1 LKSAII
7 NSKKINQLLS
17 SMSFAVSMLVFLGI
31 ASIIGTILKQ
41 NEPYENYIIKFGQ
54 FWFVFFEKIGLY
66 DVYHSV
72 WFLTILL
79 FLVLSTTLCI
89 FKNTPSIL
97 KDFLI
102 FKDSLEEK
110 SLLSFTHHLV
120 IKNKKDVN
128 ASKILHYLKQ
138 AKFKFKDK
146 SKENGD
152 ILIVA
157 KKGNYQRLGYILTH
171 IGVVIIC
178 LGGLLD
184 GNLIFKAQELLGY
197 KKIETLN
204 MPASKVPEVSRLSI
218 GNPSFRANMTLAE
231 GSSDNVA
238 FVRMKDG
245 YLVQD
250 LPFKITL
257 KDFRIDHYS
266 TGMPKSFESDLVISD
281 PELSQD
287 ITKTISVNHPFT
299 YKGIAI
305 YQSDFQDGGTK
316 LNITLRSLL
325 NSNTTQKIDGKIFD
339 KVKLD
344 KDQITYEFNDFKKFN
359 VLHLKEGE
367 KEKPR
372 NVGPSVTYKVRN
384 NSGQAREYLSY
395 QYAMPI
401 EGRSFFISGMRESP
415 QEDFKYL
422 KIPADAKGSIHD
434 FMVFKDAIQNK
445 KLIES
450 VAKKIANQSANS
462 DKNQDIKESFEKSVN
477 KLMILFAEGGFSNI
491 AENIDKNI
499 PASDKEKA
507 VQTYLKIIDIASSE
521 LYKDQFNL
529 ADKDLNQLRITFIQ
543 DALNAY
549 SDIFFYGVPY
559 YFELTSYEQ
568 KEASGLQLTKSP
580 GQFWVYLGS
589 LSLVLGIFSMIYL
602 HERKLWLLIKAKGGV
617 ILALSS
623 NRKNIDFENDF
634 KKLIREIKKIIQ

>member
-1 LKSAII
+1 
-7 NSKKINQLLS
+7 
-17 SMSFAVSMLVFLGI
+17 MSFAVSMLVFLGI
-31 ASIIGTILKQ
+31 ASIMGTVLKQ
-41 NEPYENYIIKFGQ
+41 NEPYESYIIKLGQ
-54 FWFVFFEKIGLY
+54 FWFVYFENIGLY

-72 WFLTILL
+72 WFLIILL

-89 FKNTPSIL
+89 IKSTPAIL
-97 KDFLI
+97 KDFSV

-110 SLLSFTHHLV
+110 SLLSFTHHFV
-120 IKNKKDVN
+120 IKNKKDIST
-128 ASKILHYLKQ
+128 SKVLQYLKQ
-138 AKFKFKDK
+138 SKYKIKEK

-152 ILIVA
+152 FLIIA
-157 KKGNYQRLGYILTH
+157 KKGDYQPIGYILTH

-178 LGGLLD
+178 IGGLLD

-197 KKIETLN
+197 KKIETLDI
-204 MPASKVPEVSRLSI
+204 PASKVPEVSRLKVS
-218 GNPSFRANMTLAE
+218 NTSFRANMTLAE
-231 GSSDNVA
+231 GSSDKVA
-238 FVRMKDG
+238 YVREKDG
-245 YLVQD
+245 YLVQE

-257 KDFRIDHYS
+257 KDFRIYHYS
-266 TGMPKSFESDLVISD
+266 SGMPKSFESDIVISD
-281 PELSQD
+281 PDLPQD

-316 LNITLRSLL
+316 LNIKLQHLF
-325 NSNTTQKIDGKIFD
+325 NSNFTHNIDGRIFD

-359 VLHLKEGE
+359 ILNLKKGE

-384 NSGQAREYLSY
+384 SSGQAREYLSY

-401 EGRSFFISGMRESP
+401 EGRSFFISGMRETP
-415 QEDFKYL
+415 QEEFKYL
-422 KIPADAKGSIHD
+422 KIPADANGSID
-434 FMVFKDAIQNK
+434 EFMLFKDALQNK
-445 KLIES
+445 ILIES
-450 VAKKIANQSANS
+450 VAKKMANQSASGADENS
-462 DKNQDIKESFEKSVN
+462 NVQESFEISVN
-477 KLMILFAEGGFSNI
+477 KLMTLFAQGGFSNI
-491 AENIDKNI
+491 AQNIDKNI
-499 PASDKEKA
+499 PASEKEKA

-521 LYKDQFNL
+521 IYKAKLNL
-529 ADKDLNQLRITFIQ
+529 ADKDLNETRILFIQ

-549 SDIFFYGVPY
+549 SDLFFYGVPY
-559 YFELTSYEQ
+559 YFDLISYEQ

-623 NRKNIDFENDF
+623 NRQNIDFENDF
-634 KKLIREIKKIIQ
+634 KKLIQEIKKIIQ

>member
-1 LKSAII
+1 
-7 NSKKINQLLS
+7 
-17 SMSFAVSMLVFLGI
+17 MSFAVSMLVFLGI

-491 AENIDKNI
+491 AENIDTNI

>member
-1 LKSAII
+1 
-7 NSKKINQLLS
+7 
-17 SMSFAVSMLVFLGI
+17 MSFAVSMLVFLGI
-31 ASIIGTILKQ
+31 ASIIGTMLKQ
-41 NEPYENYIIKFGQ
+41 NEPYENYIIKLGE
-54 FWFVFFEKIGLY
+54 FWFVYFEKIGLY
-66 DVYHSV
+66 DVYHSI
-72 WFLTILL
+72 WFLIILL

-89 FKNTPSIL
+89 IKNTPAIL
-97 KDFLI
+97 KDFSV

-120 IKNKKDVN
+120 IKNKKYVN
-128 ASKILHYLKQ
+128 TSKILHYLKQ
-138 AKFKFKDK
+138 SKYKVKEK

-152 ILIVA
+152 FLIVA
-157 KKGNYQRLGYILTH
+157 KKGNYQRIGYILTH

-197 KKIETLN
+197 KKIETLD
-204 MPASKVPEVSRLSI
+204 MPASKVPEASRLSVS
-218 GNPSFRANMTLAE
+218 NTSFRANMTLAE

-257 KDFRIDHYS
+257 KDFRINHYS

-316 LNITLRSLL
+316 LNIKLRSLF
-325 NSNTTQKIDGKIFD
+325 NSNSTQKIDGKIFD

-384 NSGQAREYLSY
+384 SSGQAREYLSY
-395 QYAMPI
+395 QYPMPI
-401 EGRSFFISGMRESP
+401 EGRSFYISGMRETP
-415 QEDFKYL
+415 QEEFKYL
-422 KIPADAKGSIHD
+422 KIPADAKGSID
-434 FMVFKDAIQNK
+434 EFMLFKDALQNK
-445 KLIES
+445 TLIES
-450 VAKKIANQSANS
+450 VAKKIANQSTSNI
-462 DKNQDIKESFEKSVN
+462 DKNNEVKESFEKSVN
-477 KLMILFAEGGFSNI
+477 KLMALFGQGGFSNI

-499 PASDKEKA
+499 PANEKEKA

-521 LYKDQFNL
+521 IYKARFKL
-529 ADKDLNQLRITFIQ
+529 ADKDLNQTRIIFIQ

-617 ILALSS
+617 ILSLSS

-634 KKLIREIKKIIQ
+634 KKLIQEIKKIIQ

>member
-1 LKSAII
+1 MKSTTF
-7 NSKKINQLLS
+7 NSRKLNQLLS

-31 ASIIGTILKQ
+31 ASVIGTILKQ

-54 FWFVFFEKIGLY
+54 FWFGFFEKIGLY

-72 WFLTILL
+72 WFLIILL
-79 FLVLSTTLCI
+79 FLVISTTLCI
-89 FKNTPSIL
+89 TKNTPIIL
-97 KDFLI
+97 KDFLL

-120 IKNKKDVN
+120 LKNTRKVN
-128 ASKILHYLKQ
+128 LSQVIHYLKQ
-138 AKFKFKDK
+138 ANFKVKEKLKD
-146 SKENGD
+146 NGD

-157 KKGNYQRLGYILTH
+157 KKGNYQRLGYIFTH
-171 IGVVIIC
+171 VGVVVIC

-184 GNLIFKAQELLGY
+184 GNLIFKAQELFGY
-197 KKIETLN
+197 KKIETLDI
-204 MPASKVPEVSRLSI
+204 PASKVQEVSRLSVA
-218 GNPSFRANMTLAE
+218 NSSFRANMTLAE

-257 KDFRIDHYS
+257 KDFRINHYS
-266 TGMPKSFESDLVISD
+266 TGMPKSFESDLIISD

-316 LNITLRSLL
+316 LDIRLWNFL
-325 NSNTTQKIDGKIFD
+325 NSNTSQKINGKIFE

-344 KDQITYEFNDFKKFN
+344 KDQLTYEFNDFRKFN
-359 VLHLKEGE
+359 ILHLKEGI

-372 NVGPSVTYKVRN
+372 NVGPSVTYKIRN
-384 NSGQAREYLSY
+384 NSGQAREYISY

-401 EGRSFFISGMRESP
+401 DERSFFISGMRETP
-415 QEDFKYL
+415 QEEFKYL
-422 KIPADAKGSIHD
+422 KIPADQKGSISD
-434 FMVFKDAIQNK
+434 FMLFKAALQNK
-445 KLIES
+445 SLIEA
-450 VAKKIANQSANS
+450 VAKKMANQSVNS
-462 DKNQDIKESFEKSVN
+462 DKNASVKESFENSVN
-477 KLMILFAEGGFSNI
+477 KLMTLFGQGGFSNI
-491 AENIDKNI
+491 ARNIDTNI
-499 PASDKEKA
+499 PASEKEKA
-507 VQTYLKIIDIASSE
+507 VQTYLKIIDIASTE
-521 LYKDQFNL
+521 LYKNQFNL
-529 ADKDLNQLRITFIQ
+529 SDKELDQSRVTFIQ

-549 SDIFFYGVPY
+549 SDMFFYGSPY
-559 YFELTSYEQ
+559 YFELINYDQ

-602 HERKLWLLIKAKGGV
+602 RERKLWLLIKSKGGA
-617 ILALSS
+617 ILAFSS
-623 NRKNIDFENDF
+623 NRKNPDFEIDY
-634 KKLIREIKKIIQ
+634 KKVSQAIKKIIQ

>member
-1 LKSAII
+1 D
-7 NSKKINQLLS
+7 
-17 SMSFAVSMLVFLGI
+17 F
-31 ASIIGTILKQ
+31 
-41 NEPYENYIIKFGQ
+41 
-54 FWFVFFEKIGLY
+54 
-66 DVYHSV
+66 SV
-72 WFLTILL
+72 
-79 FLVLSTTLCI
+79 
-89 FKNTPSIL
+89 
-97 KDFLI
+97 

-110 SLLSFTHHLV
+110 SLLSLTHHLD
-120 IKNKKDVN
+120 IKNNRHVN
-128 ASKILHYLKQ
+128 TSKILHYLNQTKY
-138 AKFKFKDK
+138 KVKEK

-152 ILIVA
+152 FLIVA

-197 KKIETLN
+197 KKIETLD
-204 MPASKVPEVSRLSI
+204 MPASKVPEASRLSVS
-218 GNPSFRANMTLAE
+218 NTSFRANMTLAE

-257 KDFRIDHYS
+257 KDFRINHYS

-299 YKGIAI
+299 YKGITI

-316 LNITLRSLL
+316 LNINLRSLL
-325 NSNTTQKIDGKIFD
+325 NSNFTQKIDGKIFD

-434 FMVFKDAIQNK
+434 FMVFKDALQNK
-445 KLIES
+445 TLIES
-450 VAKKIANQSANS
+450 VAKKIANQSTSNI
-462 DKNQDIKESFEKSVN
+462 DKNNEVKESFEKSVN
-477 KLMILFAEGGFSNI
+477 KLMALF
-491 AENIDKNI
+491 
-499 PASDKEKA
+499 
-507 VQTYLKIIDIASSE
+507 
-521 LYKDQFNL
+521 
-529 ADKDLNQLRITFIQ
+529 
-543 DALNAY
+543 
-549 SDIFFYGVPY
+549 
-559 YFELTSYEQ
+559 
-568 KEASGLQLTKSP
+568 
-580 GQFWVYLGS
+580 GQG
-589 LSLVLGIFSMIYL
+589 
-602 HERKLWLLIKAKGGV
+602 
-617 ILALSS
+617 
-623 NRKNIDFENDF
+623 
-634 KKLIREIKKIIQ
+634 

>member
-1 LKSAII
+1 
-7 NSKKINQLLS
+7 
-17 SMSFAVSMLVFLGI
+17 MSFAVSMLVFLSI

-54 FWFVFFEKIGLY
+54 FWFGFFEKIGLY

-89 FKNTPSIL
+89 IKNTPAIL
-97 KDFLI
+97 KDFLV
-102 FKDSLEEK
+102 FKDSLEER
-110 SLLSFTHHLV
+110 SLLSFTHHFV
-120 IKNKKDVN
+120 IKNKKRVN
-128 ASKILHYLKQ
+128 TSKILHYLKQ
-138 AKFKFKDK
+138 AKFRIKEK

-152 ILIVA
+152 VLIIA

-171 IGVVIIC
+171 IGVVVIC

-184 GNLIFKAQELLGY
+184 GNLIFKAQEIFGY
-197 KKIETLN
+197 KKIETLDI
-204 MPASKVPEVSRLSI
+204 PASKVPEVSRLGIS
-218 GNPSFRANMTLAE
+218 NTSFRANMTLAE

-257 KDFRIDHYS
+257 KDFRINHYS

-287 ITKTISVNHPFT
+287 ITQTISVNHPFT

-316 LNITLRSLL
+316 LDIKLRSLFS
-325 NSNTTQKIDGKIFD
+325 SNTSQKIDGKIFD

-384 NSGQAREYLSY
+384 SSGQAREYLSY

-401 EGRSFFISGMRESP
+401 DGRTFFISGMRETP
-415 QEDFKYL
+415 QEEFKYL
-422 KIPADAKGSIHD
+422 KIPADAKGSIEE
-434 FMVFKDAIQNK
+434 FILFKDALQNK
-445 KLIES
+445 RLIEH
-450 VAKKIANQSANS
+450 VAKKMANQSAS
-462 DKNQDIKESFEKSVN
+462 ADKNKDVKESFEKSVN
-477 KLMILFAEGGFSNI
+477 KLMTLFAQGGFSNI
-491 AENIDKNI
+491 AKNIDKNI
-499 PASDKEKA
+499 PDSEKQKA

-521 LYKDQFNL
+521 IYKNRFHL
-529 ADKDLNQLRITFIQ
+529 ADKELNQSRILFIQ

-549 SDIFFYGVPY
+549 SDMFFYGVPY

-602 HERKLWLLIKAKGGV
+602 RERKLWLLIKAKGGV

-623 NRKNIDFENDF
+623 NRKNIDFENDYR
-634 KKLIREIKKIIQ
+634 KLTQEIKKIIH

>member
-1 LKSAII
+1 
-7 NSKKINQLLS
+7 
-17 SMSFAVSMLVFLGI
+17 MSFAVSMLVFLGI

-54 FWFVFFEKIGLY
+54 FWFGFFEKIGLY
-66 DVYHSV
+66 DVYHSI

-89 FKNTPSIL
+89 IKNTPTIL
-97 KDFLI
+97 KDFLV

-110 SLLSFTHHLV
+110 SLLSFSHHLV
-120 IKNKKDVN
+120 IKNKKSVN
-128 ASKILHYLKQ
+128 TSKILYYLKE
-138 AKFKFKDK
+138 AKFKIKEK

-152 ILIVA
+152 VLIIA
-157 KKGNYQRLGYILTH
+157 KKGDYQRLGYILTH
-171 IGVVIIC
+171 IGVVVIC

-184 GNLIFKAQELLGY
+184 GNLIFKAQEILGY
-197 KKIETLN
+197 KKIETLDL
-204 MPASKVPEVSRLSI
+204 PASKVPEVSRLGIS
-218 GNPSFRANMTLAE
+218 NTSFRANMTLVE

-257 KDFRIDHYS
+257 KDFRINHYS

-305 YQSDFQDGGTK
+305 YQSDFQDGGTR
-316 LNITLRSLL
+316 LNIKLRSLL
-325 NSNTTQKIDGKIFD
+325 NSSTSQKIEGKIFD
-339 KVKLD
+339 KVKLN

-384 NSGQAREYLSY
+384 NAGQAREYLTY

-401 EGRSFFISGMRESP
+401 DGRSFFISGMRETP
-415 QEDFKYL
+415 QEEFKYL
-422 KIPADAKGSIHD
+422 KIPADAKGSIEE
-434 FMVFKDAIQNK
+434 FMLFKDALQNK
-445 KLIES
+445 TLIEA
-450 VAKKIANQSANS
+450 VAKKMANQSAS
-462 DKNQDIKESFEKSVN
+462 EDKNNEVKESFEKSVI
-477 KLMILFAEGGFSNI
+477 KLMILFAQGGFSKI
-491 AENIDKNI
+491 AENVDKNI
-499 PASDKEKA
+499 PDNEKQKA

-521 LYKDQFNL
+521 IYKDRLNL
-529 ADKDLNQLRITFIQ
+529 PNKELNQSRIIFIQ

-549 SDIFFYGVPY
+549 SDMFFYGVPY
-559 YFELTSYEQ
+559 YFELISYEQ

-634 KKLIREIKKIIQ
+634 RKLIQEIKKIIH

>member
-1 LKSAII
+1 
-7 NSKKINQLLS
+7 
-17 SMSFAVSMLVFLGI
+17 MSFAVSMLVFLGI

-54 FWFVFFEKIGLY
+54 FWFGFFEKIGLY
-66 DVYHSV
+66 DVYHSI

-89 FKNTPSIL
+89 IKNTPTIL
-97 KDFLI
+97 KDFLV

-110 SLLSFTHHLV
+110 SLLSFSHHLV
-120 IKNKKDVN
+120 IKNKKSVN
-128 ASKILHYLKQ
+128 TSKVLYYFKE
-138 AKFKFKDK
+138 AKFKIKEK

-152 ILIVA
+152 VLIIA

-171 IGVVIIC
+171 IGVVVIC

-184 GNLIFKAQELLGY
+184 GNLIFKAQEIFGY
-197 KKIETLN
+197 KKIETLDL
-204 MPASKVPEVSRLSI
+204 PASKVPEVSRLGIS
-218 GNPSFRANMTLAE
+218 NTSFRANMTLAE

-257 KDFRIDHYS
+257 KDFRINHYS
-266 TGMPKSFESDLVISD
+266 TGMPKSFESDLIISD

-305 YQSDFQDGGTK
+305 YQSDFQDGGTR
-316 LNITLRSLL
+316 LNIKLRSLL
-325 NSNTTQKIDGKIFD
+325 NSSTSQKIEGKIFD

-384 NSGQAREYLSY
+384 NAGQAREYLSY

-401 EGRSFFISGMRESP
+401 DGRSFFISGMRETP
-415 QEDFKYL
+415 QEEFKYL
-422 KIPADAKGSIHD
+422 KIPADAKGSIEE
-434 FMVFKDAIQNK
+434 FMLFKDALQNK
-445 KLIES
+445 TLIEA
-450 VAKKIANQSANS
+450 VAKKMANQSAS
-462 DKNQDIKESFEKSVN
+462 EDKNNEVKESFEKSVI
-477 KLMILFAEGGFSNI
+477 KLMILFAQGGFSKI
-491 AENIDKNI
+491 AENVDKNI
-499 PASDKEKA
+499 PDNEKQKA

-521 LYKDQFNL
+521 IYKDRLNL
-529 ADKDLNQLRITFIQ
+529 PDKELNQSRIIFIQ

-549 SDIFFYGVPY
+549 SDMFFYGVPY
-559 YFELTSYEQ
+559 YFELISYEQ

-634 KKLIREIKKIIQ
+634 RKLIQEIKKIIH

>member
-1 LKSAII
+1 
-7 NSKKINQLLS
+7 
-17 SMSFAVSMLVFLGI
+17 MSFAVSMLVFLSI

-54 FWFVFFEKIGLY
+54 FWFGFFEKIGLY

-89 FKNTPSIL
+89 IKNTPAIL
-97 KDFLI
+97 KDFLV
-102 FKDSLEEK
+102 FKDSLEER
-110 SLLSFTHHLV
+110 SLLSFTHHFV
-120 IKNKKDVN
+120 IKNKKRVN
-128 ASKILHYLKQ
+128 TSKILHYLKQ
-138 AKFKFKDK
+138 AKFRIKEK

-152 ILIVA
+152 VLIIA

-171 IGVVIIC
+171 IGVVVIC

-184 GNLIFKAQELLGY
+184 GNLIFKAQEIFGY
-197 KKIETLN
+197 KKIETLDI
-204 MPASKVPEVSRLSI
+204 PASKVPEVSRLGIS
-218 GNPSFRANMTLAE
+218 NTSFRANMTLAE

-257 KDFRIDHYS
+257 KDFRINHYS

-287 ITKTISVNHPFT
+287 ITQTISVNHPFT

-316 LNITLRSLL
+316 LDIKLRSLFS
-325 NSNTTQKIDGKIFD
+325 SNTSQKIDGKIFD

-384 NSGQAREYLSY
+384 SSGQAREYLSY

-401 EGRSFFISGMRESP
+401 DGRTFFISGMRETP
-415 QEDFKYL
+415 QEEFKYL
-422 KIPADAKGSIHD
+422 KIPADAKGSIEE
-434 FMVFKDAIQNK
+434 FMLFKDALQNK
-445 KLIES
+445 RLIEH
-450 VAKKIANQSANS
+450 VAKKMANQSAS
-462 DKNQDIKESFEKSVN
+462 ADKNKNVKESFEKSVN
-477 KLMILFAEGGFSNI
+477 KLMTLFAQGGFSNI
-491 AENIDKNI
+491 AKNIDKNI
-499 PASDKEKA
+499 PDSEKQKA

-521 LYKDQFNL
+521 IYKNRFHL
-529 ADKDLNQLRITFIQ
+529 ADKELNQSRILFIQ

-549 SDIFFYGVPY
+549 SDMFFYGVPY

-623 NRKNIDFENDF
+623 NRKNIDFENDYR
-634 KKLIREIKKIIQ
+634 KLTQEIKKIIH

>member
-1 LKSAII
+1 LKSTTF
-7 NSKKINQLLS
+7 NSRKLNQLLS

-31 ASIIGTILKQ
+31 ASVIGTILKQ

-54 FWFVFFEKIGLY
+54 FWFGFFEKIGLY

-72 WFLTILL
+72 WFLIILL
-79 FLVLSTTLCI
+79 FLVISTTLCI
-89 FKNTPSIL
+89 TKNTPIIL
-97 KDFLI
+97 KDFLL

-120 IKNKKDVN
+120 LKNTRKVN
-128 ASKILHYLKQ
+128 LSQVIHYLKQ
-138 AKFKFKDK
+138 ANFKVKEKLKD
-146 SKENGD
+146 NGD

-157 KKGNYQRLGYILTH
+157 KKGNYQRLGYIFTH
-171 IGVVIIC
+171 VGVVVIC

-184 GNLIFKAQELLGY
+184 GNLIFKAQELFGY
-197 KKIETLN
+197 KKIETLDI
-204 MPASKVPEVSRLSI
+204 PASKVQEVSRLSVA
-218 GNPSFRANMTLAE
+218 NSSFRANMTLAE

-257 KDFRIDHYS
+257 KDFRINHYS
-266 TGMPKSFESDLVISD
+266 TGMPKSFESDLIISD

-316 LNITLRSLL
+316 LDIRLWNFL
-325 NSNTTQKIDGKIFD
+325 NSNTSQKINGKIFE

-344 KDQITYEFNDFKKFN
+344 KDQLTYEFNDFRKFN
-359 VLHLKEGE
+359 ILHLKEGI

-372 NVGPSVTYKVRN
+372 NVGPSVTYKIRN
-384 NSGQAREYLSY
+384 NSGQAREYISY

-401 EGRSFFISGMRESP
+401 DERSFFISGMRETP
-415 QEDFKYL
+415 QEEFKYL
-422 KIPADAKGSIHD
+422 KIPADQKGSISD
-434 FMVFKDAIQNK
+434 FMLFKAALQNK
-445 KLIES
+445 PLIEA
-450 VAKKIANQSANS
+450 VAKKMANQSVNS
-462 DKNQDIKESFEKSVN
+462 DKNASVKESFENSVN
-477 KLMILFAEGGFSNI
+477 KLMTLFGQGGFSNI
-491 AENIDKNI
+491 ARNIDTNI
-499 PASDKEKA
+499 PASEKDKA
-507 VQTYLKIIDIASSE
+507 VQTYLKIIDIASTE
-521 LYKDQFNL
+521 LYKNQFNL
-529 ADKDLNQLRITFIQ
+529 SDKELDQSRVTFIQ

-549 SDIFFYGVPY
+549 SDMFFYGSPY
-559 YFELTSYEQ
+559 YFELINYDQ

-602 HERKLWLLIKAKGGV
+602 RERKLWLLIKSKGGA
-617 ILALSS
+617 ILAFSS
-623 NRKNIDFENDF
+623 NRKNPDFEIDY
-634 KKLIREIKKIIQ
+634 KKVSQAIKKIIQ

>member
-1 LKSAII
+1 
-7 NSKKINQLLS
+7 
-17 SMSFAVSMLVFLGI
+17 MSFAVSMLVFLGI

-54 FWFVFFEKIGLY
+54 FWFGFFEKIGLY
-66 DVYHSV
+66 DVYHSI

-79 FLVLSTTLCI
+79 FLVLSTTFCI
-89 FKNTPSIL
+89 IKNTPTIL
-97 KDFLI
+97 KDFLV

-110 SLLSFTHHLV
+110 SLLSFSHHLV
-120 IKNKKDVN
+120 IKNKKSVN
-128 ASKILHYLKQ
+128 TSKILYYLKE
-138 AKFKFKDK
+138 AKFKIKEK

-152 ILIVA
+152 VLIIA

-171 IGVVIIC
+171 IGVVVIC

-184 GNLIFKAQELLGY
+184 GNLIFKAQEIFGY
-197 KKIETLN
+197 KKIETLDL
-204 MPASKVPEVSRLSI
+204 PASKVPEVSRLGIS
-218 GNPSFRANMTLAE
+218 NTSFRANMTLAE

-257 KDFRIDHYS
+257 KDFRINHYS
-266 TGMPKSFESDLVISD
+266 TGMPKSFESDLIISD

-305 YQSDFQDGGTK
+305 YQSDFQDGGTR
-316 LNITLRSLL
+316 LNIKLRSLL
-325 NSNTTQKIDGKIFD
+325 NPGNSQKIEGKIFD

-384 NSGQAREYLSY
+384 NAGQAREYLTY

-401 EGRSFFISGMRESP
+401 DGRSFFISGMRETP
-415 QEDFKYL
+415 QEEFKYL
-422 KIPADAKGSIHD
+422 KIPADAKGSIEE
-434 FMVFKDAIQNK
+434 FMLFKDALQNK
-445 KLIES
+445 TLIEA
-450 VAKKIANQSANS
+450 VAKKMANQSAS
-462 DKNQDIKESFEKSVN
+462 EDKNNEVKESFEKSVI
-477 KLMILFAEGGFSNI
+477 KLMILFAQGGFSKI
-491 AENIDKNI
+491 AENVDKNI
-499 PASDKEKA
+499 PDNEKQKA

-521 LYKDQFNL
+521 IYKDRLNL
-529 ADKDLNQLRITFIQ
+529 PNKELNQSRIIFIQ

-549 SDIFFYGVPY
+549 SDMFFYGVPY
-559 YFELTSYEQ
+559 YFELISYEQ

-580 GQFWVYLGS
+580 GQFRVYLGS

-634 KKLIREIKKIIQ
+634 RKLIQEIKKIIH

>member
-1 LKSAII
+1 
-7 NSKKINQLLS
+7 
-17 SMSFAVSMLVFLGI
+17 MSFAVSMLVFLGI

-54 FWFVFFEKIGLY
+54 FWFGFFEKIGLY
-66 DVYHSV
+66 DVYHSI

-89 FKNTPSIL
+89 IKNTPTIL
-97 KDFLI
+97 KDFLV

-110 SLLSFTHHLV
+110 SLLSFSHHLV
-120 IKNKKDVN
+120 IKNKKSVN
-128 ASKILHYLKQ
+128 TSKILYYLKE
-138 AKFKFKDK
+138 AKFKIKEK

-152 ILIVA
+152 VLIIA

-171 IGVVIIC
+171 IGVVVIC

-184 GNLIFKAQELLGY
+184 GNLIFKAQEIFGY
-197 KKIETLN
+197 KKIETLDL
-204 MPASKVPEVSRLSI
+204 PASKVPEVSRLGIS
-218 GNPSFRANMTLAE
+218 NTSFRANMTLAE

-257 KDFRIDHYS
+257 KDFRINHYS

-305 YQSDFQDGGTK
+305 YQSDFQDGGTR
-316 LNITLRSLL
+316 LNIKLRSLL
-325 NSNTTQKIDGKIFD
+325 NSSTSQKIEGKIFD

-384 NSGQAREYLSY
+384 NAGQAREYLSY

-401 EGRSFFISGMRESP
+401 DGRSFFISGMRETP
-415 QEDFKYL
+415 QEEFKYL
-422 KIPADAKGSIHD
+422 KIPADAKGSIEE
-434 FMVFKDAIQNK
+434 FMLFKDALQNK
-445 KLIES
+445 TLIEA
-450 VAKKIANQSANS
+450 VAKKMANQSAS
-462 DKNQDIKESFEKSVN
+462 EDKNNEVKESFEKSVI
-477 KLMILFAEGGFSNI
+477 KLMILFAQGGFSKI
-491 AENIDKNI
+491 AENVDKNI
-499 PASDKEKA
+499 PDNEKQKA

-521 LYKDQFNL
+521 IYKDRLNL
-529 ADKDLNQLRITFIQ
+529 PDKELNQSRIIFIQ

-549 SDIFFYGVPY
+549 SDMFFYGVPY
-559 YFELTSYEQ
+559 YFELISYEQ

-634 KKLIREIKKIIQ
+634 RKLIQEIKKIIH

>member
-1 LKSAII
+1 MKSTTFNAR
-7 NSKKINQLLS
+7 KINQLLS

-54 FWFVFFEKIGLY
+54 FWFGYFEKIGLY
-66 DVYHSV
+66 DVYHSI

-79 FLVLSTTLCI
+79 FLVISTTLCI
-89 FKNTPSIL
+89 SKNTPAIL
-97 KDFLI
+97 KDFLV

-110 SLLSFTHHLV
+110 SLLSFSHHLV
-120 IKNKKDVN
+120 IKNKKNVN
-128 ASKILHYLKQ
+128 VSKILNYLKQ
-138 AKFKFKDK
+138 VKFKIKEK

-171 IGVVIIC
+171 VGVVVIC

-184 GNLIFKAQELLGY
+184 GNLTFKAQELLGY
-197 KKIETLN
+197 KKIETLDI
-204 MPASKVPEVSRLSI
+204 PASKVPEVSRLSSD
-218 GNPSFRANMTLAE
+218 NTSFRANMTLVE
-231 GSSDNVA
+231 GGSDNVA

-257 KDFRIDHYS
+257 KDFRINHYS

-281 PELSQD
+281 PEFPQS
-287 ITKTISVNHPFT
+287 IEKTISVNHPFT

-316 LNITLRSLL
+316 LDIKLRSLF
-325 NSNTTQKIDGKIFD
+325 NSNAPQKIGGQIFE

-344 KDQITYEFNDFKKFN
+344 KDQITYEFNDFRKFN
-359 VLHLKEGE
+359 ILHLKEGE

-372 NVGPSVTYKVRN
+372 NVGPSVTYKIRN

-395 QYAMPI
+395 QYAMEI
-401 EGRSFFISGMRESP
+401 DGRSFFITGMRETP
-415 QEDFKYL
+415 QEEFKYL
-422 KIPADAKGSIHD
+422 KVPADKKGSIDD
-434 FMVFKDAIQNK
+434 FMLFKEALQNEA
-445 KLIES
+445 LIS
-450 VAKKIANQSANS
+450 AVAKKIANQSMNA
-462 DKNQDIKESFEKSVN
+462 DKNDTVKESFENSVN
-477 KLMILFAEGGFSNI
+477 KLMTLFAQGGFSSVS
-491 AENIDKNI
+491 ENLDRNI
-499 PASDKEKA
+499 PPSEKEKA
-507 VQTYLKIIDIASSE
+507 AQTYLKIIDIASVE
-521 LYKDQFNL
+521 LYRNRFNFLGKELDQG
-529 ADKDLNQLRITFIQ
+529 RIKFIQ
-543 DALNAY
+543 DSLNAY
-549 SDIFFYGVPY
+549 SDMFFFGAPY
-559 YFELTSYEQ
+559 YFELTNYEQ

-602 HERKLWLLIKAKGGV
+602 HERKFWLLIKA
-617 ILALSS
+617 
-623 NRKNIDFENDF
+623 
-634 KKLIREIKKIIQ
+634 

>member
-1 LKSAII
+1 
-7 NSKKINQLLS
+7 
-17 SMSFAVSMLVFLGI
+17 MSFAVSMLVFLGI

-54 FWFVFFEKIGLY
+54 FWFGFFEKIGLY

-89 FKNTPSIL
+89 IKNTPAIL
-97 KDFLI
+97 KDFLV
-102 FKDSLEEK
+102 FKDSLEER
-110 SLLSFTHHLV
+110 SLLSFTHHFV
-120 IKNKKDVN
+120 IKNKKRVN
-128 ASKILHYLKQ
+128 TSKILHYLKQ
-138 AKFKFKDK
+138 AKFRIKEK

-152 ILIVA
+152 VLIIA
-157 KKGNYQRLGYILTH
+157 KKGNYQCLGYILTH
-171 IGVVIIC
+171 IGVVVIC

-184 GNLIFKAQELLGY
+184 GNLIFKAQEIFGY
-197 KKIETLN
+197 KKIETLDI
-204 MPASKVPEVSRLSI
+204 PASKVPEVSRLGIS
-218 GNPSFRANMTLAE
+218 NTSFRANMTLAE

-257 KDFRIDHYS
+257 KDFRINHYS

-316 LNITLRSLL
+316 LDIKLRSLFS
-325 NSNTTQKIDGKIFD
+325 SNTSQKIDGKIFD

-384 NSGQAREYLSY
+384 SSGQAREYLSY

-401 EGRSFFISGMRESP
+401 DGRTFFISGMRETP
-415 QEDFKYL
+415 QEEFKYL
-422 KIPADAKGSIHD
+422 KIPADAKGSIEE
-434 FMVFKDAIQNK
+434 FMLFKDALQNK
-445 KLIES
+445 RLIEH
-450 VAKKIANQSANS
+450 VAKKMANQSAS
-462 DKNQDIKESFEKSVN
+462 ADKNKDVKESFEKSVN
-477 KLMILFAEGGFSNI
+477 KLMTLLAQGGFSNI
-491 AENIDKNI
+491 AKNIDKNI
-499 PASDKEKA
+499 PDSEKQKA

-521 LYKDQFNL
+521 IYKNRFHL
-529 ADKDLNQLRITFIQ
+529 ADKELNQSRILFIQ

-549 SDIFFYGVPY
+549 SDMFFYGVPY

-602 HERKLWLLIKAKGGV
+602 RERKLWLLIKAKGGV

-623 NRKNIDFENDF
+623 NRKNIDFENDYR
-634 KKLIREIKKIIQ
+634 KLTQEIKKIIH

>member
-1 LKSAII
+1 
-7 NSKKINQLLS
+7 
-17 SMSFAVSMLVFLGI
+17 MSFAVSMLVFLGI

-41 NEPYENYIIKFGQ
+41 NEPYENYIIKLGQ

-89 FKNTPSIL
+89 IKNTPAIL
-97 KDFLI
+97 KDFSV

-110 SLLSFTHHLV
+110 SLLSFTHHFV
-120 IKNKKDVN
+120 IKNRKDVN
-128 ASKILHYLKQ
+128 TSKILHYLKQ
-138 AKFKFKDK
+138 AKFKIKGK

-152 ILIVA
+152 FLIVA

-171 IGVVIIC
+171 IGVVVIC

-197 KKIETLN
+197 KKIETLD
-204 MPASKVPEVSRLSI
+204 MPASKVPEVSRLSVS
-218 GNPSFRANMTLAE
+218 NTSFRANMTLAE

-257 KDFRIDHYS
+257 KDFRINHYS

-316 LNITLRSLL
+316 LNIKLRSLF
-325 NSNTTQKIDGKIFD
+325 NSNAAQKIDGKIFD

-384 NSGQAREYLSY
+384 SSGQAREYLSY

-401 EGRSFFISGMRESP
+401 DGRSFFISGMRETP
-415 QEDFKYL
+415 QEEFKYL
-422 KIPADAKGSIHD
+422 KIPADAKGSID
-434 FMVFKDAIQNK
+434 EFMLFKDALQNK
-445 KLIES
+445 TLIES
-450 VAKKIANQSANS
+450 VAKKMANQSAS
-462 DKNQDIKESFEKSVN
+462 SADKNSNVKESFEKSVN
-477 KLMILFAEGGFSNI
+477 KLMTLFAQGGFSNI

-499 PASDKEKA
+499 PASEKEKA

-521 LYKDQFNL
+521 LYKHQFNL
-529 ADKDLNQLRITFIQ
+529 ADKDLNQARITFIQ

-559 YFELTSYEQ
+559 YFELTDYEQ

-623 NRKNIDFENDF
+623 NRKNVDFEKDF
-634 KKLIREIKKIIQ
+634 RKLIQEIKKIIQ

>member
-1 LKSAII
+1 
-7 NSKKINQLLS
+7 
-17 SMSFAVSMLVFLGI
+17 MSFAVSMLVFLGI

-54 FWFVFFEKIGLY
+54 FWFGFFEKIGLY

-89 FKNTPSIL
+89 IKNTPAIL
-97 KDFLI
+97 KDFLV
-102 FKDSLEEK
+102 FKDSLEER
-110 SLLSFTHHLV
+110 SLLSFTHHFV
-120 IKNKKDVN
+120 IKNKKSVN
-128 ASKILHYLKQ
+128 TSKILHYLKQ
-138 AKFKFKDK
+138 AKFKIKEK

-152 ILIVA
+152 VLIIA

-171 IGVVIIC
+171 IGVVVIC

-184 GNLIFKAQELLGY
+184 GNLIFKAQEIFGY
-197 KKIETLN
+197 KRIETLDI
-204 MPASKVPEVSRLSI
+204 PASKVPEVSRLGINNS
-218 GNPSFRANMTLAE
+218 SFRANMTLAE

-257 KDFRIDHYS
+257 KDFRINHYS

-316 LNITLRSLL
+316 LDIKLRSLF
-325 NSNTTQKIDGKIFD
+325 NPSISQKIDGKIFD

-344 KDQITYEFNDFKKFN
+344 KDQLTYEFNDFKKFN

-384 NSGQAREYLSY
+384 SSGQAREYLSY

-401 EGRSFFISGMRESP
+401 DGRSFFISGMRETP
-415 QEDFKYL
+415 QEEFKYL
-422 KIPADAKGSIHD
+422 KIPADAKGSIEE
-434 FMVFKDAIQNK
+434 FMLFKDALKNK
-445 KLIES
+445 TLIEG
-450 VAKKIANQSANS
+450 VAKKMANQSANA
-462 DKNQDIKESFEKSVN
+462 DKNNDVKESFEKSVN
-477 KLMILFAEGGFSNI
+477 KLMTLFAQGGFSNI
-491 AENIDKNI
+491 AKNIDKNI
-499 PASDKEKA
+499 PDSEKQKA

-521 LYKDQFNL
+521 IYKDRFNL
-529 ADKDLNQLRITFIQ
+529 ADKELNQSRILFIQ

-623 NRKNIDFENDF
+623 NRKNIDFENDYR
-634 KKLIREIKKIIQ
+634 KLIQEIKKIIH

>member
-1 LKSAII
+1 LKSTTFNAR
-7 NSKKINQLLS
+7 KINQLLS

-54 FWFVFFEKIGLY
+54 FWFGYFEKIGLY
-66 DVYHSV
+66 DVYHSI

-79 FLVLSTTLCI
+79 FLVISTTLCI
-89 FKNTPSIL
+89 FKNTPAIL
-97 KDFLI
+97 KDFLV

-110 SLLSFTHHLV
+110 SLLSFSHHLV
-120 IKNKKDVN
+120 IKNKKNVN
-128 ASKILHYLKQ
+128 VSKILIYLKQ
-138 AKFKFKDK
+138 VKFRIKEK

-171 IGVVIIC
+171 VGVVVIC

-184 GNLIFKAQELLGY
+184 GNLTFKAQELLGY
-197 KKIETLN
+197 KKIETLDI
-204 MPASKVPEVSRLSI
+204 PASKVPEVSRLSSD
-218 GNPSFRANMTLAE
+218 NASFRANMTLVE
-231 GSSDNVA
+231 GGSDNVA

-257 KDFRIDHYS
+257 KDFRINHYS

-281 PELSQD
+281 PEFPQS
-287 ITKTISVNHPFT
+287 IEKTISVNHPFT

-316 LNITLRSLL
+316 LDIKLRSLF
-325 NSNTTQKIDGKIFD
+325 NSNAPKKIGGQIFE

-344 KDQITYEFNDFKKFN
+344 KDQITYEFNDFRKFN
-359 VLHLKEGE
+359 ILHLKEGE

-372 NVGPSVTYKVRN
+372 NVGPSVTYKIRN

-395 QYAMPI
+395 QYAMEI
-401 EGRSFFISGMRESP
+401 DGRSFFITGMRETP
-415 QEDFKYL
+415 QEEFRYL
-422 KIPADAKGSIHD
+422 KVPADKKGSIDD
-434 FMVFKDAIQNK
+434 FMLFKEALQNEA
-445 KLIES
+445 LIS
-450 VAKKIANQSANS
+450 AVAKKIANQSMNA
-462 DKNQDIKESFEKSVN
+462 DKNDTVKESFENSVN
-477 KLMILFAEGGFSNI
+477 KLMTLFAQGGFSSVS
-491 AENIDKNI
+491 ENLDRNI
-499 PASDKEKA
+499 PPSEKEKA
-507 VQTYLKIIDIASSE
+507 AQTYLKIIDIASVE
-521 LYKDQFNL
+521 LYRNRFNFLGKELDQG
-529 ADKDLNQLRITFIQ
+529 RIKFIQ
-543 DALNAY
+543 DSLNAY
-549 SDIFFYGVPY
+549 SDMFFFGSPY
-559 YFELTSYEQ
+559 YFELTNYEQ

-602 HERKLWLLIKAKGGV
+602 HERKFWLLIKAKGGV
-617 ILALSS
+617 YLH
-623 NRKNIDFENDF
+623 
-634 KKLIREIKKIIQ
+634 

>member
-1 LKSAII
+1 
-7 NSKKINQLLS
+7 
-17 SMSFAVSMLVFLGI
+17 MSFAVSMLVFLGI

-54 FWFVFFEKIGLY
+54 FWFGFFEKIGLY
-66 DVYHSV
+66 DVYHSI

-89 FKNTPSIL
+89 IKNTPTIL
-97 KDFLI
+97 KDFLV

-110 SLLSFTHHLV
+110 SLLSFSHHLV
-120 IKNKKDVN
+120 IKNKKSVN
-128 ASKILHYLKQ
+128 TSKILYYLKE
-138 AKFKFKDK
+138 AKFKIKEK

-152 ILIVA
+152 VLIIA

-171 IGVVIIC
+171 IGVVVIC

-184 GNLIFKAQELLGY
+184 GNLIFKAQEIFGY
-197 KKIETLN
+197 KKIETLDL
-204 MPASKVPEVSRLSI
+204 PASKVPEVSRLGIS
-218 GNPSFRANMTLAE
+218 NTSFRANMTLAE

-257 KDFRIDHYS
+257 KDFRINHYS

-305 YQSDFQDGGTK
+305 YQSDFQDGGTR
-316 LNITLRSLL
+316 LNIKLRSLL
-325 NSNTTQKIDGKIFD
+325 NSSTSQKIEGKIFD

-384 NSGQAREYLSY
+384 NAGQAREYLTY

-401 EGRSFFISGMRESP
+401 DGRSFFISGMRETP
-415 QEDFKYL
+415 QEEFKYL
-422 KIPADAKGSIHD
+422 KIPADAKGSIEE
-434 FMVFKDAIQNK
+434 FMLFKDALQNK
-445 KLIES
+445 TLIEA
-450 VAKKIANQSANS
+450 VAKKMANQSAS
-462 DKNQDIKESFEKSVN
+462 EDKNNEVKESFEKSVI
-477 KLMILFAEGGFSNI
+477 KLMILFAQGGFSKI
-491 AENIDKNI
+491 AENVDKNI
-499 PASDKEKA
+499 PDNEKQKA

-521 LYKDQFNL
+521 IYKDRLNL
-529 ADKDLNQLRITFIQ
+529 PDKELNQSRIIFIQ

-549 SDIFFYGVPY
+549 SDMFFYGVPY
-559 YFELTSYEQ
+559 YFELISYEQ

-634 KKLIREIKKIIQ
+634 RKLIQEIKKIIH

>member
-1 LKSAII
+1 
-7 NSKKINQLLS
+7 
-17 SMSFAVSMLVFLGI
+17 MSFAVSMLVFLGI

-54 FWFVFFEKIGLY
+54 FWFGFFEKIGLY

-89 FKNTPSIL
+89 IKNTPAIL
-97 KDFLI
+97 KDFLV
-102 FKDSLEEK
+102 FKDSLEER
-110 SLLSFTHHLV
+110 SLLSFTHHFV
-120 IKNKKDVN
+120 IKNKKRVN
-128 ASKILHYLKQ
+128 TSKILHYLKQ
-138 AKFKFKDK
+138 AKFRIKEK

-152 ILIVA
+152 VLIIA

-171 IGVVIIC
+171 IGVVVIC

-184 GNLIFKAQELLGY
+184 GNLIFKAQEIFGY
-197 KKIETLN
+197 KKIETLDI
-204 MPASKVPEVSRLSI
+204 PASKVPEVSRLGIS
-218 GNPSFRANMTLAE
+218 NTSFRANMTLAE

-257 KDFRIDHYS
+257 KDFRINHYS

-287 ITKTISVNHPFT
+287 ITQTISVNHPFT

-316 LNITLRSLL
+316 LDIKLRSLFS
-325 NSNTTQKIDGKIFD
+325 SNTSQKIDGKIFD

-384 NSGQAREYLSY
+384 SSGQAREYLSY

-401 EGRSFFISGMRESP
+401 DGRTFFISGMRETP
-415 QEDFKYL
+415 QEEFKYL
-422 KIPADAKGSIHD
+422 KIPADAKGSIEE
-434 FMVFKDAIQNK
+434 FMLFKDALQNK
-445 KLIES
+445 RLIEH
-450 VAKKIANQSANS
+450 VAKKMANQSAS
-462 DKNQDIKESFEKSVN
+462 ADKNKNVKESFEKSVN
-477 KLMILFAEGGFSNI
+477 KLMTLFAQGGFSNI
-491 AENIDKNI
+491 AKNIDKNI
-499 PASDKEKA
+499 PDSEKQKA

-521 LYKDQFNL
+521 IYKNRFHL
-529 ADKDLNQLRITFIQ
+529 ADKELNQSRILFIQ

-549 SDIFFYGVPY
+549 SDMFFYGVPY

-602 HERKLWLLIKAKGGV
+602 RERKLWLLIKAKGGV

-623 NRKNIDFENDF
+623 NRKNIDFENDYR
-634 KKLIREIKKIIQ
+634 KLTQEIKKIIH